1 MQKQIK
7 TNLMRKKT
15 TATEL
20 SRLLKI
26 PKSRS
31 LEAIIKAQ
39 LIEGITKE
47 LDKSKM
53 THSELSARSKI
64 ARSAVTGI
72 LSGSMQKVTLDR
84 LLKLVEAVGL
94 VAEVRLRKIG

>member
-1 MQKQIK
+1 MKQ
-7 TNLMRKKT
+7 KT

-20 SRLLKI
+20 SNLLKI

-39 LIEGITKE
+39 LIEGIAKE
-47 LDKSKM
+47 IDRKKI
-53 THSELSARSKI
+53 THATLSARSKVP
-64 ARSAVTGI
+64 RSAVTGI
-72 LSGSMQKVTLDR
+72 LSGSMQKITLDR

-94 VAEVRLRKIG
+94 VAEVRLKRMG